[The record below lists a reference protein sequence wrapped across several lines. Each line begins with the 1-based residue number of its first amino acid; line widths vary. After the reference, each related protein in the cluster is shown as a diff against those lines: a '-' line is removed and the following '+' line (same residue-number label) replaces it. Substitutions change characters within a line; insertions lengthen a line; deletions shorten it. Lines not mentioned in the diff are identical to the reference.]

1 MKHSKCFIGVLFY
14 FILFLKKKIIKEN
27 MLIMKI
33 GCCIVASNNTLNDH
47 SMKQIV

>member
-1 MKHSKCFIGVLFY
+1 MKHSKCFILFY
-14 FILFLKKKIIKEN
+14 FKKKIIKEN